1 MQEDQG
7 GRGDRGLLPCV
18 LTTSTEAAEERYAEP
33 EGLCV
38 QVDIFNLS
46 QLFYLPRCELCALSG
61 EELEKNEE
69 LRRQLMEL
77 DRESLSLLGSVQSLQ
92 KAEKKVE
99 LMEKH
104 RDEFILQVR
113 LQPLLKSI

>member
-1 MQEDQG
+1 M
-7 GRGDRGLLPCV
+7 
-18 LTTSTEAAEERYAEP
+18 
-33 EGLCV
+33 
-38 QVDIFNLS
+38 QVDIFHLS
-46 QLFYLPRCELCALSG
+46 QLFFLPRCELCALSG

-77 DRESLSLLGSVQSLQ
+77 QRESLQASVQSLQ

>member
-18 LTTSTEAAEERYAEP
+18 LTTSTEAGEERYAEP
-33 EGLCV
+33 EGFCV
-38 QVDIFNLS
+38 QVDIFHLS

-77 DRESLSLLGSVQSLQ
+77 ERESLQGSVQSLQ

-104 RDEFILQVR
+104 RDEFIIQAR
-113 LQPLLKSI
+113 LQSLLKSI